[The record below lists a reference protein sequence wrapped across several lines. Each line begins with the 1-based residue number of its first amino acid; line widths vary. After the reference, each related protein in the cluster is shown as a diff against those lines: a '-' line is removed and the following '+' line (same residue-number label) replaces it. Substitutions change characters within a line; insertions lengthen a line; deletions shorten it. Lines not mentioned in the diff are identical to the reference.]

1 MGQSDLSSVG
11 RNLTRKIH
19 VGSVTIGGGAPVS
32 VQSMCN
38 TKTTNAKAT
47 LAQIQQLSEAGCEIV
62 RVSLPQP
69 AAINSFSK
77 ICAESPL
84 PVVADIHFDWRLAI
98 AAIDSGASAVR
109 INPGNIGSF
118 DRVDA
123 VIDAAAEAGIAIRIG
138 VNAGSLDKSI
148 EEREGLSLPDK
159 LVLSAVSFVRHF
171 EERGFSDFILSAKVH
186 GAKDTIET
194 NRRLSRE
201 LPTVPLHIGVTEAGT
216 RRQGTIKS
224 AFALGTLLAEGIGDT
239 MRVSLTD
246 DPVEEVKVAWDI
258 LSSVGLRRLHPEL
271 VSCPTC
277 GRTEVDLIAI
287 AAEVQRRLQQIDVP
301 ITVAVM
307 GCVVN
312 GPGEARDADI
322 GVACGK
328 GQGMIFAKGQIVR
341 KVSEP
346 EIVTALMEEIP
357 LRWPTP

>member
-1 MGQSDLSSVG
+1 
-11 RNLTRKIH
+11 
-19 VGSVTIGGGAPVS
+19 
-32 VQSMCN
+32 
-38 TKTTNAKAT
+38 
-47 LAQIQQLSEAGCEIV
+47 
-62 RVSLPQP
+62 
-69 AAINSFSK
+69 
-77 ICAESPL
+77 
-84 PVVADIHFDWRLAI
+84 
-98 AAIDSGASAVR
+98 
-109 INPGNIGSF
+109 
-118 DRVDA
+118 
-123 VIDAAAEAGIAIRIG
+123 
-138 VNAGSLDKSI
+138 
-148 EEREGLSLPDK
+148 
-159 LVLSAVSFVRHF
+159 
-171 EERGFSDFILSAKVH
+171 
-186 GAKDTIET
+186 
-194 NRRLSRE
+194 
-201 LPTVPLHIGVTEAGT
+201 
-216 RRQGTIKS
+216 
-224 AFALGTLLAEGIGDT
+224 LAEGIGDT

-287 AAEVQRRLQQIDVP
+287 AAEVQRKLQQIDVP

-346 EIVTALMEEIP
+346 EIVTALMEEIS